1 MAKTAQEKADLKAEK
16 LYEKTHKNIYRTSVG
31 DQIFNVI
38 NYVVYTLFT
47 IICIF
52 PFYYLFINTISDNNL
67 SARGLIL
74 LYPRG
79 IHFENYVQ
87 VFKISGIMQ
96 ATLISLA
103 RTVLGTACSVA
114 ASAFL
119 GYLLSKQNMLG
130 HKIVYRF
137 IIITMYFNAGI
148 IPWYMNMMNLHL
160 LNNFWVYI
168 IPYIVVPYNI
178 ILIKTYM
185 EGISPSLEDAAQID
199 GAGYMVRFSR
209 IVLPVCT
216 PILATTAI
224 FSAVGQWNSFQD
236 TLFLVSK
243 PELYTLQFLL
253 YRYMNEADALA
264 SIIKSAGSSEMLTNL
279 TITQTPTSIKM
290 TVSMIVVLPIL
301 MVYPYFQRFFIKG
314 IMIGAVKG

>member
-1 MAKTAQEKADLKAEK
+1 MLGHHAGKISAGHRGGLRRSPAEC
-16 LYEKTHKNIYRTSVG
+16 IMDVV
-31 DQIFNVI
+31 NV
-38 NYVVYTLFT
+38 VFLTL
-47 IICIF
+47 IMLICVF
-52 PFYYLFINTISDNNL
+52 PFYYLFINTISDNSL

-96 ATLISLA
+96 AVLISLV
-103 RTVLGTACSVA
+103 RTLLGTACSVA

-137 IIITMYFNAGI
+137 IIISMYFNAGI
-148 IPWYMNMMNLHL
+148 IPWYMNMMHLHL

-199 GAGYMVRFSR
+199 GAGYMIRFSR

-264 SIIKSAGSSEMLTNL
+264 SIIKSSGSSEMLTNL

-290 TVSMIVVLPIL
+290 TVSMVVVLPIL

>member
-1 MAKTAQEKADLKAEK
+1 MLGHHAGKISAGHRGGLRRSPAEC
-16 LYEKTHKNIYRTSVG
+16 VM
-31 DQIFNVI
+31 DVVNV
-38 NYVVYTLFT
+38 VFLTLVML
-47 IICIF
+47 ICVF

-96 ATLISLA
+96 AALISLA

-224 FSAVGQWNSFQD
+224 FSAVGQRNSFQD

-264 SIIKSAGSSEMLTNL
+264 SIIKSAESSEMLTNL

>member
-1 MAKTAQEKADLKAEK
+1 MLGHHAGKISAGHRGGLRRSPAEC
-16 LYEKTHKNIYRTSVG
+16 VM
-31 DQIFNVI
+31 DVVNV
-38 NYVVYTLFT
+38 VFLTLVML
-47 IICIF
+47 ICVF

-185 EGISPSLEDAAQID
+185 EGILPSLEDAAQID

>member
-1 MAKTAQEKADLKAEK
+1 MLGHHAGKISAGYRGGLRRSPAEC
-16 LYEKTHKNIYRTSVG
+16 IMDVV
-31 DQIFNVI
+31 NV
-38 NYVVYTLFT
+38 VFLTL
-47 IICIF
+47 IMLICVF
-52 PFYYLFINTISDNNL
+52 PFYYLFINTISDNSL

-74 LYPRG
+74 LCPRE

-96 ATLISLA
+96 AVLISLV
-103 RTVLGTACSVA
+103 RTLLGTACSVA

-137 IIITMYFNAGI
+137 IIISMYFNAGI

-199 GAGYMVRFSR
+199 GAGYMIRFSR

-264 SIIKSAGSSEMLTNL
+264 SIIKSSGSSEMLTNL

-290 TVSMIVVLPIL
+290 TVSMVVVLPIL

>member
-1 MAKTAQEKADLKAEK
+1 MLGHHAGKISAGHRGGLRRSPAEC
-16 LYEKTHKNIYRTSVG
+16 IMDVV
-31 DQIFNVI
+31 NV
-38 NYVVYTLFT
+38 VFLTL
-47 IICIF
+47 IMLICVF
-52 PFYYLFINTISDNNL
+52 PFYYLFINTISDNSL

-96 ATLISLA
+96 AVLISLA
-103 RTVLGTACSVA
+103 RTLLGTACSVA

-137 IIITMYFNAGI
+137 IIISMYFNAGI

-199 GAGYMVRFSR
+199 GAGYMIRFSR

-264 SIIKSAGSSEMLTNL
+264 SIIKSSGSSEMLTNL
-279 TITQTPTSIKM
+279 TITQTPISIKM
-290 TVSMIVVLPIL
+290 TVSMVVVLPIL

>member
-1 MAKTAQEKADLKAEK
+1 MLGHHAGKISAGYRGGLRRSPAEC
-16 LYEKTHKNIYRTSVG
+16 IMDVV
-31 DQIFNVI
+31 NV
-38 NYVVYTLFT
+38 VFLTL
-47 IICIF
+47 IMLICVF

-96 ATLISLA
+96 AALISLV
-103 RTVLGTACSVA
+103 RTLLGTACSVA

-137 IIITMYFNAGI
+137 IIISMYFNAGI

-199 GAGYMVRFSR
+199 GAGYMIRFSR

-264 SIIKSAGSSEMLTNL
+264 SIIKSSGSSEMLTNL

-290 TVSMIVVLPIL
+290 TVSMVVVLPIL

>member
-1 MAKTAQEKADLKAEK
+1 MLGHHAGKISAGHRGGLRRSPAEC
-16 LYEKTHKNIYRTSVG
+16 IMDVV
-31 DQIFNVI
+31 NV
-38 NYVVYTLFT
+38 VFLTL
-47 IICIF
+47 IMLICVF
-52 PFYYLFINTISDNNL
+52 PFYYLFINTISDNSL

-96 ATLISLA
+96 AVLISLV
-103 RTVLGTACSVA
+103 RTLLGTACSVA

-137 IIITMYFNAGI
+137 IIISMYFNAGI
-148 IPWYMNMMNLHL
+148 IPWYMNMMKLHL

-199 GAGYMVRFSR
+199 GAGYMIRFSR

-264 SIIKSAGSSEMLTNL
+264 SIIKSSGSSEMLTNL

>member
-1 MAKTAQEKADLKAEK
+1 MLGHHAGKISAGHRGGLRRSPAEC
-16 LYEKTHKNIYRTSVG
+16 VM
-31 DQIFNVI
+31 DVVNV
-38 NYVVYTLFT
+38 VFLTLVML
-47 IICIF
+47 ICVF

-87 VFKISGIMQ
+87 VFRISGIMQ

-185 EGISPSLEDAAQID
+185 EGIPPSLEDAAQID

>member
-1 MAKTAQEKADLKAEK
+1 MLGHHAGKISAGHRGGLRRSPAEC
-16 LYEKTHKNIYRTSVG
+16 IMDVV
-31 DQIFNVI
+31 NV
-38 NYVVYTLFT
+38 VFLTL
-47 IICIF
+47 IMLICVF
-52 PFYYLFINTISDNNL
+52 PFYYLFINTISDNSL

-96 ATLISLA
+96 AVLISLV
-103 RTVLGTACSVA
+103 RTLLGTACSVA

-137 IIITMYFNAGI
+137 IIISMYFNAGI
-148 IPWYMNMMNLHL
+148 IPWYMNMMSLHL

-199 GAGYMVRFSR
+199 GAGYMIRFSR

-264 SIIKSAGSSEMLTNL
+264 SIIKSSGSSEMLTNL

-290 TVSMIVVLPIL
+290 TVSMVVVLPIL